1 MQMRELFETDG
12 IRGRAN
18 QNPMTPEIAMKLGQ
32 ALAVQFAEGD
42 LPPRIVIG
50 KDPRLSSYI
59 FEFSVAAG
67 ACSMGASTFL
77 LGPLPTPAIAFLT
90 LGMRAQAGV
99 VISASH
105 NPYYDNGIKLF
116 GGDGYKLP
124 DGVEAEIE
132 GLMKDD
138 ERLSQRPTGAKVGR
152 AYRIEDAAGR
162 YIAFVKDT
170 FPGHLSLRGMK
181 IVVDCANGA
190 AYRVG
195 PAVFEELGATVV
207 ELGVFPDGT
216 NINRRVGALHPD
228 YVARVVKREGAHL
241 GIALDG
247 DADRVIM
254 VDEKGN
260 VLDGDAIMALVARTM
275 IDQGSLQHNTVVAT
289 IMSNMGL
296 EKELEKINGKLV
308 RTQVGDRYVLEE
320 MRRNGYNFGGEQSG
334 HLIFSDHTTTGDGLI
349 AALQVLTCMLTTGL
363 PLSELFAGMERFPQ
377 DSRKVTVHR
386 KTPLDQVPEMQR
398 VLAEV
403 NAELGENGR
412 TVVRYSGTEMVLR
425 LMVEA
430 RDEDLVQS
438 VLNRLEETAIQV
450 LT

>member
-195 PAVFEELGATVV
+195 PAVFEEMFL
-207 ELGVFPDGT
+207 
-216 NINRRVGALHPD
+216 
-228 YVARVVKREGAHL
+228 
-241 GIALDG
+241 
-247 DADRVIM
+247 
-254 VDEKGN
+254 
-260 VLDGDAIMALVARTM
+260 
-275 IDQGSLQHNTVVAT
+275 
-289 IMSNMGL
+289 
-296 EKELEKINGKLV
+296 
-308 RTQVGDRYVLEE
+308 
-320 MRRNGYNFGGEQSG
+320 
-334 HLIFSDHTTTGDGLI
+334 
-349 AALQVLTCMLTTGL
+349 
-363 PLSELFAGMERFPQ
+363 
-377 DSRKVTVHR
+377 
-386 KTPLDQVPEMQR
+386 
-398 VLAEV
+398 
-403 NAELGENGR
+403 
-412 TVVRYSGTEMVLR
+412 
-425 LMVEA
+425 
-430 RDEDLVQS
+430 
-438 VLNRLEETAIQV
+438 
-450 LT
+450 